1 MTDSKEGKN
10 SLYTPRTLNGF
21 ILRDLGDERN
31 PFCILTTA
39 ETNRGRLATVV
50 QFGQPLATVS
60 GSSDDPP
67 VIRTG

>member
-21 ILRDLGDERN
+21 VLRDLGDERN
-31 PFCILTTA
+31 PFCILTAA